1 MLIRNLKL
9 AFAVTLVAALGA
21 CDGSAL
27 TGPQEADEVVEKP
40 LTRTACMAGGE
51 VAQRAGCPADTWT
64 NDDNDDADVFN
75 PWVEDLSPREKW
87 PN

>member
-9 AFAVTLVAALGA
+9 AFAVALIAALGA

-27 TGPQEADEVVEKP
+27 TGPQEADEVVQKP

-51 VAQRAGCPADTWT
+51 VAQRAGCAEETWS
-64 NDDNDDADVFN
+64 NDNDDADVFN
-75 PWVEDLSPREKW
+75 PWVEDLRPREKR